1 MDDFED
7 SISELTPTSSS
18 SSHSDQIISTKNQFP
33 STCKVCRHPATGYH
47 YNVAS
52 CNGCKSFFRRTI
64 LSGTRFKCR
73 SNNDCFYTE
82 YPVDSTRLN
91 CRGCRFEACVNSGMN
106 PTAILHK
113 PTKTSE
119 NYIMEIVQKQR
130 KPYPVL
136 NTTNEIVHKLISK
149 LSIVEKILTEIHCA
163 GFPDGL
169 FDSRSLEQ
177 VLTSSLIPVNSEIP
191 NLQKTFTDDEGAMLL
206 LFTHCNFLAA
216 VEYSKTFDFYDQI
229 SLYDKLILARHVT
242 VACANL
248 HSAFFSFNTLKS
260 DCLRFP
266 NQTKIG
272 DQTVGGKIVPVF
284 ENTFL
289 AMLRN
294 KLDRVEYMLLK
305 AIVMCNPAVCSLSA
319 HAQTLLAKERNKF
332 GFSLLQYCRLQHGTL
347 HGPARYAELLSI
359 IPIVENHVKSLKEL
373 HTYTTTVL
381 VHCGHKPFFT
391 NLFCDAMESEE
402 VF

>member
-7 SISELTPTSSS
+7 NLGLTPTSSS
-18 SSHSDQIISTKNQFP
+18 SSNSDQIISTKNQFP
-33 STCKVCRHPATGYH
+33 SICKVCRHPATGYH

-64 LSGTRFKCR
+64 LSGTRFKCK
-73 SNNDCFYTE
+73 SNNDCFFTE

-91 CRGCRFEACVNSGMN
+91 CRRCRFEACVNSGMN

-136 NTTNEIVHKLISK
+136 NTTNEVVHKLISK

-177 VLTSSLIPVNSEIP
+177 ILTSSLIPVNSEIP
-191 NLQKTFTDDEGAMLL
+191 HLQKTFTDDEGAMLL
-206 LFTHCNFLAA
+206 LFTHCNFLAS

-248 HSAFFSFNTLKS
+248 HSAFFSINTLKS

-266 NQTKIG
+266 NRTKIG
-272 DQTVGGKIVPVF
+272 DQTVGGEIVPVF

-305 AIVMCNPAVCSLSA
+305 AIVMCNPAVCSLSS
-319 HAQTLLAKERNKF
+319 HAQSLLSSERNKF
-332 GFSLLQYCRLQHGTL
+332 GFSLLQYCRLQHGAL

-373 HTYTTTVL
+373 HTYTMTVL
-381 VHCGHKPFFT
+381 VYCGHKPFFT
-391 NLFCDAMESEE
+391 NLFCDAMESEG
-402 VF
+402 VC